1 MSSGIDGAAVAA
13 ALAINASVGT
23 STAAGDPYADPVKG
37 GLPRIDVDLDL
48 SNIALVVTDRQVD
61 FFEPYGRDLAGRW

>member
-1 MSSGIDGAAVAA
+1 LSSGIDGAAVAA

-37 GLPRIDVDLDL
+37 GLPRIVDLDF
-48 SNIALVVTDRQVD
+48 SNTALVVTDR
-61 FFEPYGRDLAGRW
+61 